1 MPKEKS
7 IKGKLNFG
15 SNSSSTL
22 NTSNISLFQIPE
34 NKLNTISSS
43 SGDNLKDAVRRWH
56 AKRKQGLFNDNKTV
70 EDSKKSDSVIPAKS
84 TSPQINTSIT
94 TLKPFTQ
101 GKSPPKSN
109 LADFLPKPSL
119 ADRIAKNSSEVKP
132 STSLPTEAK
141 EKITNKRTRE
151 ASPQVTD
158 IIENIENSASFTSP
172 ISTSTGPFDG
182 PLSFDAIMA
191 LKRKKT
197 LTSSEETIN
206 INTNTSPTIIDTSNK
221 ESNFRS
227 TNSEGKI
234 SDQITIDQTEH
245 NRLQSKSC
253 SHLVTT
259 NQQLRLKENDTIETQ
274 DILLVNQDIIVRST
288 NNGNLLLVKDELP
301 INKNLSKSQN
311 NLSSNLTLNLTQST
325 ENPKNSSL
333 FKPLNNL
340 TISDTDSHNSIN
352 YIVKISNRISKLK
365 EALFQSKTISE
376 LLGNVCIIINYI
388 ATSLDEIASKY
399 GKNQS
404 KYSNLSN
411 AMNSCLNIINN
422 PGENDCI
429 VDLSLELFAKYPGI
443 FEGLKKLSNFVKDSN
458 TCTTLEGLCVYIL
471 GYGRL
476 IDDLTVKVNIPVKHL
491 V

>member
-1 MPKEKS
+1 MIKEKS

-15 SNSSSTL
+15 LTSSSIP
-22 NTSNISLFQIPE
+22 NTSNVSLLQIPE

-43 SGDNLKDAVRRWH
+43 SSDNLKDAVRRWH
-56 AKRKQGLFNDNKTV
+56 AKRKQELFNDNKTI
-70 EDSKKSDSVIPAKS
+70 DDTKKSDSVILAKS

-94 TLKPFTQ
+94 TLNPFIQ
-101 GKSPPKSN
+101 GKSSPKSN

-119 ADRIAKNSSEVKP
+119 TDRIAKNSGEVKP
-132 STSLPTEAK
+132 TPLSTESK
-141 EKITNKRTRE
+141 ERIISKRTRD

-158 IIENIENSASFTSP
+158 MIDNIENSASFTSP
-172 ISTSTGPFDG
+172 ISTSSGPFDG

-206 INTNTSPTIIDTSNK
+206 ISTNTSPTIIDISNK

-234 SDQITIDQTEH
+234 SDQITIGQTKH

-253 SHLVTT
+253 SHLATT
-259 NQQLRLKENDTIETQ
+259 NQQLKLKENNTIETQ
-274 DILLVNQDIIVRST
+274 DILLVNQDITMKPT
-288 NNGNLLLVKDELP
+288 NNGNSLSVEDTLP

-311 NLSSNLTLNLTQST
+311 NSNLTLNLTQST
-325 ENPKNSSL
+325 ENSKNSSL
-333 FKPLNNL
+333 YKLSDNS
-340 TISDTDSHNSIN
+340 TISNTDSHNSIN
-352 YIVKISNRISKLK
+352 YIVKISNKISKLK
-365 EALFQSKTISE
+365 EALFQSKTIPE
-376 LLGNVCIIINYI
+376 LLGNICIIINHI

-429 VDLSLELFAKYPGI
+429 ADLSLELFAKYPEI
-443 FEGLKKLSNFVKDSN
+443 FESLKKLSNFAKDSN
-458 TCTTLEGLCVYIL
+458 KCTTLEGLCVYIL

-476 IDDLTVKVNIPVKHL
+476 IDDLTVKVNIAVKHL